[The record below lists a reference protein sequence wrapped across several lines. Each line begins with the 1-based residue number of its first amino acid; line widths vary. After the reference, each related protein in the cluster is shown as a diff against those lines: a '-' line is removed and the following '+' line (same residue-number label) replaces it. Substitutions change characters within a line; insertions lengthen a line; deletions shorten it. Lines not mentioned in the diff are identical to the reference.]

1 MLWEAGPSQQLAG
14 TAHVP
19 MSHEVLAQVTAAS
32 RSFSTVKVAPFLMLG
47 SLFGWSGFIFPSQP
61 ARKAFPE
68 AWQAYGHGGLVAHC
82 RIKLC
87 VP

>member
-1 MLWEAGPSQQLAG
+1 MLWEAGPSQQPAG

-19 MSHEVLAQVTAAS
+19 ISQEVLAQVTAAS
-32 RSFSTVKVAPFLMLG
+32 RSFSTVKVAPFLMLW
-47 SLFGWSGFIFPSQP
+47 SLFGCSGFVFPSQP

-68 AWQAYGHGGLVAHC
+68 AWQACGHGGLVAHC